1 MCVCI
6 IVFMCLYLCVY
17 MYIRMY
23 IDSLPVVLRGGLR
36 MVHVDRYSISND
48 TAVQYGLRAG
58 LLQWPAD
65 FLCAL

>member
-1 MCVCI
+1 
-6 IVFMCLYLCVY
+6 